1 MRGAGTVAT
10 FFHLRILAAML
21 TTLAISNYRSLRDLV
36 VPLERLNVVTG
47 ANGSGKSSLYRSL
60 RLLAETAQGGLVT
73 ALAPARPP
81 GAERAG
87 DEPAPGPA
95 RTARSPHR
103 RCRSGAQA
111 IVVTHSESLI
121 GGIAAAAEVRA
132 IRLEKSLGETTIADL
147 SALERP
153 AWSWPPR

>member
-1 MRGAGTVAT
+1 MRPFDLSKYQVRGAGTVAT

-73 ALAPARPP
+73 ALAPVDCVDAWAGPEVFARR
-81 GAERAG
+81 RAS
-87 DEPAPGPA
+87 
-95 RTARSPHR
+95 R
-103 RCRSGAQA
+103 
-111 IVVTHSESLI
+111 
-121 GGIAAAAEVRA
+121 
-132 IRLEKSLGETTIADL
+132 K
-147 SALERP
+147 
-153 AWSWPPR
+153 